1 MKDKKNF
8 SLRISA
14 EKLGKLRYIC
24 KYEERSANSQ
34 ILMYITAGIRA
45 FEVEHGEIKQNME
58 FGE

>member
-1 MKDKKNF
+1 MK
-8 SLRISA
+8 

-58 FGE
+58 YGE

>member
-24 KYEERSANSQ
+24 KYEERSAKSK
-34 ILMYITAGIRA
+34 ILMYITAGIRE

-58 FGE
+58 YGE